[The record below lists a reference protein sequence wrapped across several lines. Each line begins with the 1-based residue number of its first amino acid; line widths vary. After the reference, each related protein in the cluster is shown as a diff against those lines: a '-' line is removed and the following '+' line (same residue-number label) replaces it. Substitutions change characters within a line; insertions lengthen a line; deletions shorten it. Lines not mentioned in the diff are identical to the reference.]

1 MKKIILFLFCLLA
14 LNAQAQT
21 VTKTRHQKAVKEDV
35 VSTGTL
41 TIRKPDYICI
51 STDNDQDQLI
61 MEGTKFTMT
70 MGKRKQTT
78 DSRKNAQFATF
89 QKVLTAVINGQPVPT
104 CEDMTSV
111 TKNGRQTLTI
121 TPQGKKRKLF
131 TSFVLVVDAKTTA
144 MKTLRMND
152 RSGGY
157 TEYTIQ

>member
-1 MKKIILFLFCLLA
+1 
-14 LNAQAQT
+14 
-21 VTKTRHQKAVKEDV
+21 
-35 VSTGTL
+35 
-41 TIRKPDYICI
+41 
-51 STDNDQDQLI
+51 
-61 MEGTKFTMT
+61 MT